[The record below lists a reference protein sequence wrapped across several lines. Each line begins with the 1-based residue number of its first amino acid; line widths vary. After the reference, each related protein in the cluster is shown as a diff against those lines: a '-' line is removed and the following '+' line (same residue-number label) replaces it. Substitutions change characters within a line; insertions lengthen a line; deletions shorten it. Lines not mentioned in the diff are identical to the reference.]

1 MMNFVFPGFIL
12 AAFAAILWGT
22 AGTAQTFITSP
33 SLSPLWVGALRLVC
47 ACLFFYPM
55 LAISQRQL
63 QPSNASAKGEDHYLL
78 KVIAAGCCMAM
89 FNLRLLHGH
98 V

>member
-47 ACLFFYPM
+47 ACPFFYPM
-55 LAISQRQL
+55 LAISHVNYNHQTL
-63 QPSNASAKGEDHYLL
+63 LL
-78 KVIAAGCCMAM
+78 KVTITT
-89 FNLRLLHGH
+89 F
-98 V
+98 